1 MSITEDQL
9 RTIFA
14 GLASGEPEKFFEY
27 VDENVHWRV
36 LGTHPLAGDYK
47 SKKEFREATFAKLG
61 KLFPQGLRLYTRD
74 VLLSGNRAA
83 VELYANATSK
93 DGVRFPN
100 EYCWVCRFDA
110 GRIVEVRAY
119 LDSALV
125 QTLIDASAN

>member
-1 MSITEDQL
+1 MEDQV

-14 GLASGEPEKFFEY
+14 GLASGESEKFFEH

-36 LGTHPLAGDYK
+36 MGTHSLAGEYK
-47 SKKEFREATFAKLG
+47 SKKEFREATFARLG
-61 KLFPQGLRLYTRD
+61 KLFPQGLRLYTRG
-74 VLLSGNRAA
+74 VLILGNRAA

-93 DGVRFPN
+93 DGVLFDN

-110 GRIVEVRAY
+110 DRIVEVRAY

-125 QTLIDASAN
+125 QKVINASTK